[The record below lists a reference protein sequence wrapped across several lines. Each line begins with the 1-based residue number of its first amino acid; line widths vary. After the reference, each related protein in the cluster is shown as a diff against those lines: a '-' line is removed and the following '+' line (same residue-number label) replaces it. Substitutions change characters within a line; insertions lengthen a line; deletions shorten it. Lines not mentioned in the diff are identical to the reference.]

1 MQMLNL
7 SRIRIIAIGKQR
19 PGWLHDGAAMYC
31 KRLVGLEIIELKDS
45 TPDKEAQAVLA
56 SLKNNEKLLLLSEDG
71 KHFSSRQL
79 ANKLN
84 ELCSNR
90 LAFVIG
96 GADGHS
102 PKLKDKAD
110 QIISLSALTFPHE
123 LARLILLEQIYRAS
137 TIIQG
142 GPYHRDAAT
151 AAGKALGAITSHQ

>member
-79 ANKLN
+79 ANELN
-84 ELCSNR
+84 EQKKILVSEFYN
-90 LAFVIG
+90 
-96 GADGHS
+96 
-102 PKLKDKAD
+102 
-110 QIISLSALTFPHE
+110 ISKE
-123 LARLILLEQIYRAS
+123 LAPIAWHLLLVV
-137 TIIQG
+137 
-142 GPYHRDAAT
+142 PMAT
-151 AAGKALGAITSHQ
+151 AHS